1 MKNITTALAAMTL
14 ALSLMGISTFE
25 NAQAAEQPV
34 TDRVIVKMSETAGL
48 NVFSTQKV
56 PVSGENSERI
66 VTIDVPEGKSLNSF
80 MAELLKRADI
90 EHVEPDHRVELTIV
104 PTDPYY
110 KGYQYHHQRIGS
122 EAAWQKTTGKPDV
135 LVAVI
140 DDGFDL
146 KHPDLKG
153 RIVAPYNVITKNAN
167 VSVDAH
173 GTHVAGLIA
182 SGMNNGVGGVGV
194 APNTSIMPI
203 DVFDGEVGYI
213 ADVTAGVYHAVAA
226 GADII
231 NLSLGAYF
239 NADILAEAVRYAH
252 AQGVL
257 VIAAAGN
264 DNIDSPHYPAAYG
277 EVLAVASTDAV
288 DKRSGFSNYGLWVDI
303 AAPGSNVFSI
313 LPTDPKLGYEPF
325 GEMSGTSMSTPIVSG
340 AAALLKAKEPNLTNN
355 DIMGR
360 LMLTATDLG
369 VKGKDPL
376 YGYGRLDVNQALTMD
391 ATKWSNRIAGASRYE
406 TAVNISKAGWS
417 DSATVVIATGTD
429 FPDALAGG
437 PLAYGEGAPI
447 LLTKGD
453 SLHPATAAEIRR
465 LKAKNAI
472 LLGSTGALSAN
483 VEAQI
488 KAIGLSITR
497 IGGKSRYET
506 AAMIAKRIPS
516 NRAVITNGQNFPDVL
531 SVSPYAAKQGIPILL
546 TRTKTL
552 PTETKAAL
560 AGKSS
565 TIVTGGTGAISAE
578 VLKQLP
584 GAKRYGGATRYDTG
598 KLINQSLP
606 MGNQK
611 AFVATGLNFP
621 DALAGSVLAA
631 KMDAPILLTAKYS
644 VPHST
649 YSLLPNYKNFSIY
662 GNKGAVSAEVKFEID
677 KLLK

>member
-1 MKNITTALAAMTL
+1 MKNTLTIITAIIL
-14 ALSLMGISTFE
+14 ALSLIGITPSE
-25 NAQAAEQPV
+25 HVQAAGQPT
-34 TDRVIVKMSETAGL
+34 TDRVIVKMNETAGL
-48 NVFSTQKV
+48 AMFSTQKV
-56 PVSGENSERI
+56 PTAGATNDQI
-66 VTIDVPEGKSLNSF
+66 VTIDVPEGRTLESF
-80 MAELLKRADI
+80 MAELEKREDI
-90 EHVEPDHRVELTIV
+90 EHVEPDHQVQLTVI

-122 EAAWQKTTGKPDV
+122 ESAWQKTTGKPDV

-140 DDGFDL
+140 DNGFDL

-153 RIVAPYNVITKNAN
+153 RIVAPYNVITKNAK

-203 DVFDGEVGYI
+203 DVFDGEIGYI
-213 ADVTAGVYHAVAA
+213 ADVAAGVYHAVAA

-239 NADILAEAVRYAH
+239 DGDVLAEAVRYAS

-264 DNIDSPHYPAAYG
+264 DDIDSPHYPAAYG
-277 EVLAVASTDAV
+277 EVLAVASTDSG

-303 AAPGSNVFSI
+303 AAPGSNIFSI
-313 LPTDPKLGYEPF
+313 LPTDPTVGYEAF

-340 AAALLKAKEPNLTNN
+340 AAALLKAQEPNLTGN

-360 LMLTATDLG
+360 LMLTAIDLG
-369 VKGKDPL
+369 VKGKDPY
-376 YGYGRLDVNQALTMD
+376 YGYGRLNINEALKMD
-391 ATKWSNRIAGASRYE
+391 ATKWSNRIAGSNRYE

-417 DSATVVIATGTD
+417 DASTVVIATGTD

-453 SLHPATAAEIRR
+453 TLHPSTAAEIRR
-465 LKAKNAI
+465 LKADNVI
-472 LLGSTGALSAN
+472 MLGSKGALSEK
-483 VEAQI
+483 VEQQI
-488 KAIGLSITR
+488 RAIVQDVER

-506 AAMIAKRIPS
+506 AALIAKRIPS
-516 NRAVITNGQNFPDVL
+516 SQAVITNGQNFPDVL

-546 TRTKTL
+546 SRTTSL
-552 PTETKAAL
+552 PPETKAAL

-565 TIVTGGTGAISAE
+565 TIVTGGTGAINAE
-578 VLKQLP
+578 VFKQLP
-584 GAKRYGGATRYDTG
+584 GAERYGGTTRYDTG
-598 KLINQSLP
+598 KLINQKLP

-611 AFVATGLNFP
+611 AFIATGMNFP

-631 KMDAPILLTAKYS
+631 KVDAPILLTAKNS

-649 YSLLPNYKNFSIY
+649 YSLLPKYTNFTIY
-662 GNKGAVSAEVKFEID
+662 GSNGAVSSEVKFEID

>member
-1 MKNITTALAAMTL
+1 MKNTTAIIAAIVL
-14 ALSLMGISTFE
+14 VLSLIGINPSE
-25 NAQAAEQPV
+25 NVQAAAQPT
-34 TDRVIVKMSETAGL
+34 TDRVIVKMDETTEL
-48 NVFSTQKV
+48 DVFSTQKV
-56 PVSGENSERI
+56 PTAGATSDPI
-66 VTIDVPEGKSLNSF
+66 VTIDVPEGQTLESF
-80 MAELLKRADI
+80 MAELEKREDI
-90 EHVEPDHRVELTIV
+90 EYVEPDYQVQLTVI

-153 RIVAPYNVITKNAN
+153 RIVAPYNIITKNAK
-167 VSVDAH
+167 VSIDAH

-213 ADVTAGVYHAVAA
+213 TDVAAGVYHAVSA

-239 NADILAEAVRYAH
+239 DADVLAKAVRYAS

-264 DNIDSPHYPAAYG
+264 DDIDSPHYPAAYG
-277 EVLAVASTDAV
+277 EVLAVASTDAG
-288 DKRSGFSNYGLWVDI
+288 DKRSEFSNYGLWVDI
-303 AAPGSNVFSI
+303 AAPGSNIFSI
-313 LPTDPKLGYEPF
+313 LPTDPAIGYESF
-325 GEMSGTSMSTPIVSG
+325 GELSGTSMSTPIVSG
-340 AAALLKAKEPNLTNN
+340 AAALLKAHEPNLTGN

-369 VKGKDPL
+369 VKGKDPY
-376 YGYGRLDVNQALTMD
+376 YGYGRLNINEALKMD
-391 ATKWSNRIAGASRYE
+391 ATKWSNRIAGANRYE

-417 DSATVVIATGTD
+417 DASTVVIATGTD

-453 SLHPATAAEIRR
+453 TLHPDTAAEIRR
-465 LKAKNAI
+465 LGASNAI
-472 LLGSTGALSAN
+472 LLGSTGALSVK

-488 KAIGLSITR
+488 KNIGLEITR
-497 IGGKSRYET
+497 IGGQTRYET
-506 AAMIAKRIPS
+506 AALIAKRIPS
-516 NRAVITNGQNFPDVL
+516 KRAVITNGQNFPDVL

-546 TRTKTL
+546 TRTTSL
-552 PTETKAAL
+552 PPETKAAL

-578 VLKQLP
+578 VFKQLP
-584 GAKRYGGATRYDTG
+584 GAERFGGATRYDTG
-598 KLINQSLP
+598 KLINQRLP

-611 AFVATGLNFP
+611 AFIATGMNFP

-631 KMDAPILLTAKYS
+631 KVDAPILLTAKNS

-649 YSLLPNYKNFSIY
+649 YSLLPNYTNFTIFGS
-662 GNKGAVSAEVKFEID
+662 KGAVSSEVKFEID